1 MHGLGDHLN
10 ADDLKDHLPSM
21 SDLEEGVPHSK
32 DLAVSLWDAAVNVGV
47 IDFMTGDPPGGFV
60 IGGIHYWRGHDDRGK
75 QAMIGELILD
85 LSKKAILHYYRN
97 IKEFSKY
104 DSCGY
109 CKQFVWPTMW
119 SRCR

>member
-32 DLAVSLWDAAVNVGV
+32 DLAVGLWDAAVNVGV

-75 QAMIGELILD
+75 QAMIGKLIVN
-85 LSKKAILHYYRN
+85 LSICLYL
-97 IKEFSKY
+97 
-104 DSCGY
+104 
-109 CKQFVWPTMW
+109 
-119 SRCR
+119 